1 MKSERFM
8 EYFAAELVIEYQ
20 YDIYYDF
27 EISLIEI
34 LLKY

>member
-1 MKSERFM
+1 MKNERFM
-8 EYFAAELVIEYQ
+8 EYFAAKLAIEYQ

-27 EISLIEI
+27 EIPLIEI